1 MKNFS
6 NYKTILVF
14 LCILFLYAC
23 GRETPIPKP
32 IGYFRIDLPAPKY
45 QHKTPDCPF
54 EFDISE
60 FARLEMIV
68 DTAHSC
74 WFNVAY
80 PMLDARMYFTYKG
93 VDGDLREFIEEAHG
107 LAFEHQIKANKI
119 TTRKI
124 QDDSSKVYGLIYDL
138 GGNVASPYQF
148 YLTDSANHFLRG
160 SFYFNARP
168 NPDSSKPA
176 LDYVRNDL
184 DRFIDSFE
192 WK

>member
-1 MKNFS
+1 M
-6 NYKTILVF
+6 
-14 LCILFLYAC
+14 YAC

-54 EFDISE
+54 EFDISA